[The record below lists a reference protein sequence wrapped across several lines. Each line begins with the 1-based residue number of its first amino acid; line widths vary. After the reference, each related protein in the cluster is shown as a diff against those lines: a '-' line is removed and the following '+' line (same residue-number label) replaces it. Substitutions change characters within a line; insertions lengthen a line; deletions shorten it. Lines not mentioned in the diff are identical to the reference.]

1 MNPEKAHSDSVAEI
15 EKLKRERDEAFRAA
29 QAAVRDASRVNRILT
44 ILNDPAPLETLL
56 EEIINTV
63 SELFSAEIVVLFDP
77 GGSGNWFPVAAI
89 GLPEDYQFETAPRG
103 HIASFFET
111 YLTATVIAQETI
123 HTNPLFSEIAQMLGV
138 KNAIWIPM
146 RGSRELRGALILAR
160 CSSISFTRQEMDL
173 LSALGSR
180 IARTLERVQNESQ
193 LEYIIRGNQKI
204 GRHLD
209 KNTISEE
216 AVRTFSDMVKAEG
229 AVLFNCRGSD
239 PILCSNLPQEAN
251 KSQPEWGFLA
261 QFLSRDQTILT
272 GEATSTTINSDCI
285 PFPPGL
291 PEFPYREVLTAPLF
305 RDGQLHNLLCA
316 FRSNAVHFTS
326 GTKQIATLYSA
337 QIAAALEKA
346 DLYEAL
352 REELQE
358 RLSVEASLR
367 ESREQFKA
375 LLRNISAVIA
385 VLNVDRTIKY
395 VGDTAA
401 KSLWGQTGEELV
413 GTTLFDRVH
422 PDDLEMLT
430 KVFEKTSR
438 SPGQNISAIVRMRYA
453 EADNWRYFDV
463 ILTNLLHD
471 FSVKGI
477 VATFHDVTEHKISE
491 NKLTQLA
498 CLDPL
503 TGLANR
509 ASFLDHLHLTLKYA
523 GEQSTQ
529 TAIIFFDLDNF
540 KRINDTFG
548 HAAGDEILKTF
559 AKRMKECLRP
569 IDIAA
574 RLGGDEFTILI
585 REVDSI
591 DKLSSVLDRLLASLM
606 KPIVFN
612 DTAIKVGGSI
622 GVAMSVPHEDDAES
636 LLHKADLAMYRAKRA
651 GKGRYIFYDPSFEKA
666 LRPIDPE
673 PPQPAS
679 PPGI

>member
-63 SELFSAEIVVLFDP
+63 SELFSAEIVALFDP

-103 HIASFFET
+103 HIAPFFET
-111 YLTATVIAQETI
+111 YLTATVIDQEKI
-123 HTNPLFSEIAQMLGV
+123 RTNPLFNEIAQMLGV

-173 LSALGSR
+173 LSTLGSR
-180 IARTLERVQNESQ
+180 IARTLERIQNESQ

-216 AVRTFSDMVKAEG
+216 AVRTFSDMVKADG
-229 AVLFNCRGSD
+229 AVLFNCQGSD
-239 PILCSNLPQEAN
+239 LILCSNLPQEAN
-251 KSQPEWGFLA
+251 KSQPEWFFLA

-272 GEATSTTINSDCI
+272 GEATSMTINSDCI

-291 PEFPYREVLTAPLF
+291 PELPYREVLTAPLF

-358 RLSVEASLR
+358 RLAVEASLR
-367 ESREQFKA
+367 ESKEKFKA

-401 KSLWGQTGEELV
+401 KSLWGQTGEKLV

-430 KVFEKTSR
+430 KVFEKASR

-509 ASFLDHLHLTLKYA
+509 ASFLDHLHLALKYA

-559 AKRMKECLRP
+559 AKRVKECLRP

-585 REVDSI
+585 REVDTI

-651 GKGRYIFYDPSFEKA
+651 GKGRYIFYDPSFE
-666 LRPIDPE
+666 
-673 PPQPAS
+673 
-679 PPGI
+679 